1 MCGTAEFIA
10 PEIVA
15 YDLVS
20 GATDMWAI
28 GKEHI
33 IILKFIYK
41 FTIRMLNLLPIGSIL
56 SYLLFLHRISLFTL

>member
-15 YDLVS
+15 YDFVS

-28 GKEHI
+28 GKEQI
-33 IILKFIYK
+33 NILKFI
-41 FTIRMLNLLPIGSIL
+41 NSQ
-56 SYLLFLHRISLFTL
+56 